1 MKRDLL
7 CHRLHKALRTLLVIA
22 VLIVYTNSYAQKFPN
37 LALTPPMAWNSWNK
51 FGCDVNEQMIREMAD
66 AMVSSGM
73 KDAGYMYINID
84 NCWHG
89 QRDSLG
95 VIHADSARFPHGIK
109 ALAEY
114 VHSKGLKIGIYSD
127 GGSKTCAGR
136 PGSRG
141 HEYQDAITYAA
152 WGIDYLKYDWC
163 NTEGL
168 TTRGAY
174 TTMRDALYAA
184 GRPIVFSICE
194 WGSTWPWEWAKDV
207 GNLWRTTGDISDNF
221 ASFIWILDQQDRD
234 RVRQSAGPGHW
245 NDPDM
250 LEVGNGGMTVSE
262 DRAEFSMWCMLAA
275 PLIAGNDLR
284 TMTAE
289 TKDILENKETI
300 AVDQDSLGVEGFKYS
315 SNDSVQVWCKPLEK
329 GDWALCFLN
338 RGLALK
344 NVPFNWHN
352 ENIADSLSGRNANF
366 DKTVYTIRDL
376 WTKKDIGTTKNAL
389 TVDIPGHDVVMLR
402 LIKK

>member
-1 MKRDLL
+1 MRDT
-7 CHRLHKALRTLLVIA
+7 CISTSTIA
-22 VLIVYTNSYAQKFPN
+22 GT
-37 LALTPPMAWNSWNK
+37 
-51 FGCDVNEQMIREMAD
+51 
-66 AMVSSGM
+66 VSATTS
-73 KDAGYMYINID
+73 
-84 NCWHG
+84 
-89 QRDSLG
+89 G
-95 VIHADSARFPHGIK
+95 VIRSDPERFPHGIK

-141 HEYQDAITYAA
+141 HEYQDAIAYAA

-289 TKDILENKETI
+289 TKDILENKEAI

-315 SNDSVQVWCKPLEK
+315 SNDSVQVWRKPLEK

-344 NVPFNWHN
+344 KISFNWHN
-352 ENIADSLSGRNANF
+352 ENFADSLSGRNANF

-376 WTKKDIGTTKNAL
+376 WAKKDIGTTKNAL

-402 LIKK
+402 LMKK